1 MGVPRNGWFV
11 MENPIKIDVSGVPLF
26 WETTIYI
33 YIYIYIY
40 ISLDHDSPQHH
51 LRWFMAS
58 PVPRAEALLL
68 GLVILGLLLQQTHQA
83 VDLLQDL
90 GEIRLPGEAEGASGK
105 LLQFAME
112 NGHL

>member
-26 WETTIYI
+26 WETT
-33 YIYIYIY
+33 IYIY